1 MLLFAT
7 LFAPLSRRKDLWVRA
22 KDPGRQAIF
31 CLIKIKKGY
40 AREAKS
46 FSLSCQRWWWWRRR
60 RSTKTPSDYRR
71 RRLRKFDNEDK
82 CLSFAG
88 AWPVAK
94 KFLMQIFTLIMP
106 IKSMISAL
114 HQSNKHLS
122 DCQKVFPTKPM
133 NVPTQWI
140 KLIGPKDTRSRDSDA
155 MNPAKHDYIPVNMHD
170 ITIRRGLWQSVCRTR
185 QDMQALSRK

>member
-1 MLLFAT
+1 MILF
-7 LFAPLSRRKDLWVRA
+7 LCQIVFFLSRRALKNRKAKATHLACLLLFFYVTFRNTFSPLFRLKDLWVRA

-60 RSTKTPSDYRR
+60 RSTKTPSDHRR

-94 KFLMQIFTLIMP
+94 KFVMQIFTLIMP

-114 HQSNKHLS
+114 HQSNKHFS
-122 DCQKVFPTKPM
+122 DCQKVFPNKPM
-133 NVPTQWI
+133 NEWADP
-140 KLIGPKDTRSRDSDA
+140 
-155 MNPAKHDYIPVNMHD
+155 MN
-170 ITIRRGLWQSVCRTR
+170 
-185 QDMQALSRK
+185 